1 MITLE
6 GNKHKYTEVCE
17 RERQRQR
24 DKDRE
29 MKRRNDG
36 TESFRE
42 RKQRD
47 RFKEKL

>member
-6 GNKHKYTEVCE
+6 GNKHKYREVCV
-17 RERQRQR
+17 RER

-29 MKRRNDG
+29 MKRKNDG
-36 TESFRE
+36 TESLRE